1 MEGAVVKQ
9 RPCPLAGD
17 TQVTFG
23 PPTQRS
29 LIGWAG
35 HREQRG
41 STDPVAGA
49 QLEAAGRGWG
59 LAVSAPS
66 RCSRLMVSEGL
77 FPSSMF

>member
-23 PPTQRS
+23 PPPSGAS
-29 LIGWAG
+29 LAG
-35 HREQRG
+35 LGTGNRE
-41 STDPVAGA
+41 AGA